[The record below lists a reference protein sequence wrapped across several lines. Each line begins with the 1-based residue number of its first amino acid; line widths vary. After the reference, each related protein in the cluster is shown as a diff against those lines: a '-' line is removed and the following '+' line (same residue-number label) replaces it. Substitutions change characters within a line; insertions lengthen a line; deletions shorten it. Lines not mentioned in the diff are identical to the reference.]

1 MSAEPRWLSMTEEQ
15 AWRGLLRMHD
25 VLVDRAGRSMQDAF
39 GLSAADYTVLAELT
53 RAPGGHLRISE
64 LARVLNWEKSRLS
77 HHLTRMGKRGLTARE
92 ECADDRRG
100 AFVQVTPAGREAIS
114 AAAPH
119 HVEDVR
125 RFFLDH
131 LTPGQIA
138 LLGEI
143 AEVVIEKNG
152 GTDRAPA

>member
-1 MSAEPRWLSMTEEQ
+1 MSAEPRWLSGTEEQ

-25 VLVDRAGRSMQDAF
+25 LLVSRAGRSLQSRF
-39 GLSAADYTVLAELT
+39 GLSGTDYTVLAELT
-53 RAPGGHLRISE
+53 RAADGRLRMSE
-64 LARVLNWEKSRLS
+64 LAQVLGWEKSRLS
-77 HHLTRMGKRGLTARE
+77 HHLTRMAKRDLVARE

-100 AFVQVTPAGREAIS
+100 AFVVVTPQGRAAIT

-119 HVEDVR
+119 HVADVR
-125 RFFLDH
+125 RYFLDH

-143 AEVVIEKNG
+143 AELVVRKNG
-152 GTDRAPA
+152 AED